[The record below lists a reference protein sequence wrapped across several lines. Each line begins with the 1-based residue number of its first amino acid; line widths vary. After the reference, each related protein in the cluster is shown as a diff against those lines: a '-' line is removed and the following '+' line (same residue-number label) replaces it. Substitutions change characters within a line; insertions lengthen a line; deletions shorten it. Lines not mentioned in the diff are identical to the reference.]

1 MSEGPICA
9 ARPRAPMPALAA
21 RPRVLG
27 MSLDIPFV
35 HRALPGGPH
44 GGPAV
49 RPYEHRS
56 MRTHPSELDENRAR
70 ALRSLALD

>member
-1 MSEGPICA
+1 MSKGPPRVARARA
-9 ARPRAPMPALAA
+9 AMPALAA

-27 MSLDIPFV
+27 MSLDIPSG
-35 HRALPGGPH
+35 HRALPRGPH
-44 GGPAV
+44 CGPTV

-70 ALRSLALD
+70 APRSMALD

>member
-1 MSEGPICA
+1 MSKGPPRVARAHA
-9 ARPRAPMPALAA
+9 AMPALAA

-27 MSLDIPFV
+27 MSLDIPSG

-44 GGPAV
+44 CGPTV

-70 ALRSLALD
+70 APRSLALD

>member
-1 MSEGPICA
+1 MSKGPACA
-9 ARPRAPMPALAA
+9 ARSCAGMPALAA

-27 MSLDIPFV
+27 MSLDIPSG

-44 GGPAV
+44 CGPTA

-70 ALRSLALD
+70 APRSLALD

>member
-1 MSEGPICA
+1 MTKGPICA

-21 RPRVLG
+21 RPRVPG

-44 GGPAV
+44 GCPTA
-49 RPYEHRS
+49 RSCEHRS
-56 MRTHPSELDENRAR
+56 MRTHPSELDDNRAR
-70 ALRSLALD
+70 APRSLDLD

>member
-1 MSEGPICA
+1 MSKGPPRV
-9 ARPRAPMPALAA
+9 ARPRAAMPALAA

-27 MSLDIPFV
+27 MSLDIPSG

-44 GGPAV
+44 CGPTA

-70 ALRSLALD
+70 APRSLALD